1 MKKSYIQPQVDVTW
15 LSTEAVICLSGNGE
29 NLQPGTFD
37 PWASPTMTQDFSML
51 GF

>member
-15 LSTEAVICLSGNGE
+15 LSMEAVICMSGE
-29 NLQPGTFD
+29 NLQPGSFD
-37 PWASPTMTQDFSML
+37 PWAAPTMAQDFSML